1 MKKADL
7 LIKEQEDA
15 KMIQAEHMREQKAIW
30 ASNLE
35 EKQKNKYYGM
45 LESIANDQATQAA
58 K

>member
-15 KMIQAEHMREQKAIW
+15 KMEKAEQMKEKKAIW

-45 LESIANDQATQAA
+45 LESIAND
-58 K
+58 